1 MVRDLLDLCIAL
13 EIGAR
18 DVQRNIRGVN
28 DPVQESEVLWDN
40 TLDIFG
46 DEDLVGIELDLVAL
60 ELHLVL
66 HLREV
71 EDTREVEGVV
81 YVEMN
86 PEERL
91 FEGLWVE
98 LMVEGDIVLV
108 LELGRFLRPSGMNV
122 VNLVVFV
129 GVDISSILPLLLL
142 AEDDGHREELAILI
156 E

>member
-1 MVRDLLDLCIAL
+1 M
-13 EIGAR
+13 
-18 DVQRNIRGVN
+18 
-28 DPVQESEVLWDN
+28 
-40 TLDIFG
+40 
-46 DEDLVGIELDLVAL
+46 VGIELDLVTL

-81 YVEMN
+81 YIEVN

-98 LMVEGDIVLV
+98 LMVEGCIVLV
-108 LELGRFLRPSGMNV
+108 LELGRLLRPSGMNV
-122 VNLVVFV
+122 VDLIVFV

-142 AEDDGHREELAILI
+142 AEDDGHREELTILI